1 MPGLRVHKGRSAL
14 AVLNCAASPFV
25 KVLIVMQAVVVTEP
39 GGPEVLKVQE
49 ASDPVPGPE
58 DVLVEVKATALNRA
72 DTLQRQGGYPAPP
85 GFPADIP
92 GLEFSGV
99 VLDTGANVFDLSA
112 GDRVFGLLGGG
123 GYASRVVTHSR
134 MAMRIPD
141 NLDFVQAA
149 AVPEVFLT
157 AYDALFNHCELSMGE
172 SVLVHAAGS
181 GVGTAA
187 VQLAHSAG
195 AYVFG
200 TAGSEDK
207 LQGAKALGMDVG
219 INYREE
225 DFSAVVREHTRG
237 AGVAVLLDVIGA
249 DYWERNLA
257 SLAVQGRMVLVGI
270 MSGGVVQANLGPLMF
285 KRLRVHGTVLR
296 ARPLEEKIA
305 LTNQVIRHVLPLI
318 ASGAI
323 KPVVDRVFPLAE
335 AGEAHRYMESN
346 ANFGKIILA
355 VD

>member
-1 MPGLRVHKGRSAL
+1 MR
-14 AVLNCAASPFV
+14 
-25 KVLIVMQAVVVTEP
+25 AVVITEP
-39 GGPEVLKVQE
+39 GGPDVLKIQE
-49 ASDPVPGPE
+49 VPDPVPGPD
-58 DVLVEVKATALNRA
+58 DVLVDIKASALNRA

-85 GFPADIP
+85 GSPDDIL

-99 VLDTGANVFDLSA
+99 VAKAGENVADLSA

-134 MAMRIPD
+134 MCMRIPD

-149 AVPEVFLT
+149 AVPEVFFT

-187 VQLAHSAG
+187 VQLAHNAG

-200 TAGSEDK
+200 TAGSDDK
-207 LQGAKALGMDVG
+207 LQGATNLGMDVG
-219 INYREE
+219 INYREQ
-225 DFSAVVREHTRG
+225 DFSEVVRERTSG
-237 AGVAVLLDVIGA
+237 AGVDVLLDVIGA
-249 DYWERNLA
+249 DYWDRNLA
-257 SLAVQGRMVLVGI
+257 SLAVRGRMVLVGT
-270 MSGGVVQANLGPLMF
+270 MSGGGVDADLRPMMF

-296 ARPLEEKIA
+296 SRPIEEKISV
-305 LTNQVIRHVLPLI
+305 TNQIKRHVLPLI
-318 ASGAI
+318 AAGSI
-323 KPVVDRVFPLAE
+323 KPVVDKVFPLSE
-335 AGEAHRYMESN
+335 ANEAHRYMESN
-346 ANFGKIILA
+346 ANFGKIILD